1 MSMRVIILKVRV
13 NIFVLD
19 IPEVQDHSARFN
31 LMFWQR
37 MKQRDL

>member
-19 IPEVQDHSARFN
+19 IPEVQDHSARSN
-31 LMFWQR
+31 LMFW
-37 MKQRDL
+37 KQ